1 MSGCENSSSK
11 PLNLFICNLAGALF
25 AHRSFPRDAIAGWN
39 AIVIDV
45 RATELARG
53 YSAAAMIFQF
63 DVRSSVFLY
72 M

>member
-1 MSGCENSSSK
+1 MSHRENSSSK
-11 PLNLFICNLAGALF
+11 PLNLFICDLAGALF
-25 AHRSFPRDAIAGWN
+25 AHRSSPRDAMAGRN

-45 RATELARG
+45 RATELVRH

-63 DVRSSVFLY
+63 EARSSLFLY